1 MKWAHNADSTASS
14 TSAAVAVATAQGD
27 AHSSADQSYA
37 SCFRKS
43 VAQKCGKM
51 WLIYVDKNCKLWN
64 FAIEQHLKMKTC
76 SRSNFEPAKE
86 DKKGVVAKS
95 P

>member
-1 MKWAHNADSTASS
+1 MGFFVVVVAVFLFSLKGNKHLSVTVPGKRRCQGHKFQEGNWMRMKWAHNADSTASS
-14 TSAAVAVATAQGD
+14 TSAAVAAATAQGD

-51 WLIYVDKNCKLWN
+51 
-64 FAIEQHLKMKTC
+64 
-76 SRSNFEPAKE
+76 
-86 DKKGVVAKS
+86 
-95 P
+95 